1 MADGGP
7 DSIVFAR
14 QLDHFPVRG
23 GVDPHRDHPRHA
35 RSRGLR
41 NDLGRIAQLFQME
54 MGIYEDAIS
63 SSTGSSRLNSAT
75 GSGSLRPASSCE
87 GTHLLID
94 SYSPVMIR

>member
-1 MADGGP
+1 MADRGP

-23 GVDPHRDHPRHA
+23 GVDPHRDHPRNA
-35 RSRGLR
+35 GSSGLG
-41 NDLGRIAQLFQME
+41 DDFTRIPKLLEMQMCV
-54 MGIYEDAIS
+54 YEDAAS

-75 GSGSLRPASSCE
+75 GSGSLRPGSSCE
-87 GTHLLID
+87 GTHRSID